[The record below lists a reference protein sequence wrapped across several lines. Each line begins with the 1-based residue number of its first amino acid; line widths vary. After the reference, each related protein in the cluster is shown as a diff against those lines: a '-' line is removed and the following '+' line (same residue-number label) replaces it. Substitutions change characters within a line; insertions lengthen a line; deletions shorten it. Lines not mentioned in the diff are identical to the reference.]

1 MRVAIIGATGG
12 VGRWLMSSAR
22 ADGDHVKVLVRDRR
36 KLPSDVGAIGVI
48 EGSVLDPV
56 SVAATVGGTDVVLVA
71 LGADGLGPTNV
82 YSAGIANVIEA
93 MQTHGATRLLA
104 VSSLGVEPDA
114 GATPLLRYFLAPWL
128 LRNVLADMRLMEQRI
143 IESGLVWTIVR
154 PTGLTDGPRTGLY
167 RAGER
172 FVPEKGRQIS
182 RADVADF
189 MIRAIADERTIRK
202 IEVLA
207 Y

>member
-1 MRVAIIGATGG
+1 MRVAIVGATGG
-12 VGRWLMSSAR
+12 VGRWLLALAR
-22 ADGDHVKVLVRDRR
+22 EDGDHVKILVRDRA
-36 KLPSDVGAIGVI
+36 KLPADLGAIGVI
-48 EGSVLDPV
+48 QGDALDPAAV
-56 SVAATVGGTDVVLVA
+56 DAVVAGTDVVLCA
-71 LGADGLGPTNV
+71 LGSDGLGPTSV
-82 YSAGIANVIEA
+82 YSAGTANIIAS
-93 MQTHGATRLLA
+93 MKTHGASRLLT
-104 VSSLGVEPDA
+104 VSSLGVEDDP
-114 GATPLLRYFLAPWL
+114 GGSFLLKRVLVPFV
-128 LRNVLADMRLMEQRI
+128 LRNVLADMRVMER
-143 IESGLVWTIVR
+143 EVMASDLVWTIVR

-202 IEVLA
+202 IAVLA